1 MFEKSLTLAY
11 SEQNQETALQV
22 AGHLQ
27 AAGLDFNLLVSH
39 QDLPEPSLAER
50 LSRVEGNIIM
60 LISESFLK
68 STNCLFSLLPFYN
81 AHASR
86 IFSVIIPEQGTDPET
101 GEPTTILVKF
111 ERVAD
116 ILKHISYWQNKHID
130 FRKQVRI
137 MNTPDDEALNDRL
150 RMIREV
156 SSDIGELLRTI
167 KSNVCMV
174 WDSLLSEQYGPLF
187 QFLDVNPPAGFSVS
201 TIATAEPMPSGN
213 SALDDMLSE
222 IGGVKIPNEDESS
235 AGEASPFPE
244 RGTAE
249 PPPIPDIDFPAEM
262 PENQIFESEDDTTI
276 TPLPAS
282 GWGEPDEPTPLPDA
296 EPVETEEEPVQVW
309 VDDDHEA
316 EAAEPGEALPQVVE
330 EQGVEEIIASAAML
344 AAQGRREEAMAKLNN
359 ALQEHPDSEP
369 LRFHY
374 ALTLIQQYDDY
385 AEAANQLNVLLQ
397 QHPQHPQALFLMGEI
412 CEINND
418 LIRAEQFFQ
427 TFTQVS
433 PDYAEGWFRL
443 GMVLLKISPDY
454 AVRAKACFTNTLHHF
469 PTHGEA
475 YYQLALLLQG
485 EGQTEEAAQLFHRT
499 LELLPDHPFAWYDL
513 ALLYHRRED
522 AEQAYHAY
530 QRATVNN
537 PELKTPQNDMAFEYH
552 RAARSARAT
561 EIFEKEQSALAEL
574 RENINR
580 LEALLKEREE
590 EIDQLMGDK
599 VRPELTV
606 LITGAT
612 SGIGKAS
619 AMLLAEH
626 GYRLILTGRRAER
639 LQDLKI
645 ALETDFQAEVLSL
658 QLDVRDAAAVEQAIN
673 NLPESWKVIDV
684 LVNNAGKAKGLS
696 SIHEG
701 SLHHWD
707 EMIDTNIKGLLYMTR
722 AVSPQMVARK
732 RGHIINVG
740 STAGKETYL
749 NGNVYSATKF
759 AVEALT
765 KSMRIDLHTH
775 NIRVSQV
782 SPGHVEETE
791 FALVRFDGDEN
802 RARIYDDF
810 QPLRSSDVAETI
822 LFMINRPAH
831 VNIQDILLMGTQ
843 QASSLYI
850 DRSGRDA

>member
-1 MFEKSLTLAY
+1 MFEKSLTIAY

-39 QDLPEPSLAER
+39 QDTPEPSLSER
-50 LSRVEGNIIM
+50 LSRVDGNIIL

-86 IFSVIIPEQGTDPET
+86 IFSIIIPEQGIDPET

-130 FRKQVRI
+130 FRKQVRL
-137 MNTPDDEALNDRL
+137 MNNPDDEALNDRL

-167 KSNVCMV
+167 KSNACMV
-174 WDSLLSEQYGPLF
+174 WDSLISEQYGSLF
-187 QFLDVNPPAGFSVS
+187 QFLDVQPTAGFTVTPLVAEE
-201 TIATAEPMPSGN
+201 TIPTAN
-213 SALDDMLSE
+213 TALNDLLSE
-222 IGGVKIPNEDESS
+222 IGGVQIPIDVESP

-249 PPPIPDIDFPAEM
+249 TPPIPDVDYPVEI
-262 PENQIFESEDDTTI
+262 PEYQTIENESDTTI
-276 TPLPAS
+276 TPLPGAA
-282 GWGEPDEPTPLPDA
+282 WGEPDEPTPLPDA
-296 EPVETEEEPVQVW
+296 EPMEIADEPVHPW
-309 VDDDHEA
+309 IDDDDEPA
-316 EAAEPGEALPQVVE
+316 ESGEALPQADE
-330 EQGVEEIIASAAML
+330 EHGIESIIDSAAML
-344 AAQGRREEAMAKLNN
+344 AAQGSREEALTKLNN
-359 ALQEHPDSEP
+359 ALQEYPDSEA

-385 AEAANQLNVLLQ
+385 AEAANQLNLLLQ

-418 LIRAEQFFQ
+418 LIRAEHFFQ

-443 GMVLLKISPDY
+443 GMVLLKISPDNT
-454 AVRAKACFTNTLHHF
+454 ARAKECFTNTLQHF

-485 EGQTEEAAQLFHRT
+485 EGQTEEAAQLFHKT
-499 LELLPDHPFAWYDL
+499 LNLLPDHPFAWYDL

-530 QRATVNN
+530 QRATINN

-561 EIFEKEQSALAEL
+561 EIFEKEQTALAEL

-590 EIDQLMGDK
+590 EIEQLMGNK

-612 SGIGKAS
+612 SGIGKAT

-639 LQDLKI
+639 LQELKT
-645 ALETDFQAEVLSL
+645 ALETNFQAEVLTL
-658 QLDVRDAAAVEQAIN
+658 QLDVRDASAVAQAIN
-673 NLPESWKVIDV
+673 NLPETWKVIDV

-696 SIHEG
+696 AIHEG

-722 AVSPQMVARK
+722 AVSPQMVARR

-749 NGNVYSATKF
+749 NGNVYAATKF

-850 DRSGRDA
+850 DRSGRHG